1 MTGTYRI
8 AEKNIRIISV
18 YDTVH
23 SYCADY
29 RTDAAPDFTVETAEN
44 DIHEERLRS
53 ARQNEREG
61 NPVQNYSFGY
71 LEELAVYRK
80 IAEQMPYYDTF
91 LFHGSALAV
100 DGKAYLFTAKSGTG
114 KSTHARLWRKKF
126 GKRVVMINDDKPLIR
141 ISGDA
146 AIVYGTPYN
155 GKHRVGSNISVPL
168 KAICILEQDAMNHIE
183 PIDKAEAYSFLLQ
196 QVYHPEDRAA
206 FLKTLALLK
215 QLTEHVSMYRLG
227 CNMDPEAAEVS
238 YNGMK

>member
-1 MTGTYRI
+1 MLHL
-8 AEKNIRIISV
+8 II
-18 YDTVH
+18 
-23 SYCADY
+23 
-29 RTDAAPDFTVETAEN
+29 
-44 DIHEERLRS
+44 
-53 ARQNEREG
+53 
-61 NPVQNYSFGY
+61 
-71 LEELAVYRK
+71 
-80 IAEQMPYYDTF
+80 
-91 LFHGSALAV
+91 GSA
-100 DGKAYLFTAKSGTG
+100 GTG

-168 KAICILEQDAMNHIE
+168 KAICILEQGAMNHIE